1 MTAAERL
8 KQLSG
13 LSGVSAAVMLMALGQ
28 GLTASDRLQDYSQLH
43 NVTAATHLL
52 ADSAVVAPEIPPEI
66 PSVGGGSGG
75 GMESGR
81 VTTFSKPY
89 SPGRSTL
96 RAKTRIVDDEDELEA
111 VNAIA
116 EVIPKSIK
124 SEVTVTDGT
133 KEDIRLQLMAQMQD
147 DEEVEELLAIIFA
160 VVLA

>member
-28 GLTASDRLQDYSQLH
+28 GLSASDRLQDHSQLH
-43 NVTAATHLL
+43 NVTAAAHLL
-52 ADSAVVAPEIPPEI
+52 AESSIVAPE
-66 PSVGGGSGG
+66 VATGGGSGG

-96 RAKTRIVDDEDELEA
+96 RLKKRINGDDDEEPTLASEIAA
-111 VNAIA
+111 VVAAAPSIA
-116 EVIPKSIK
+116 KAEITLTAGNR
-124 SEVTVTDGT
+124 E
-133 KEDIRLQLMAQMQD
+133 EIRAQLMAQMQD
-147 DEEVEELLAIIFA
+147 EEEIEELLAIIA
-160 VVLA
+160 IVLT